1 MVRYNCFPA
10 MRSKNQGRLKPS
22 FSKFIHPPAQTLLAD
37 SRTLNDTFMKIYV
50 ATRENISAHRRRK
63 VLAELVLLQSAG
75 KCKY

>member
-1 MVRYNCFPA
+1 MVTVVSLEIGSR
-10 MRSKNQGRLKPS
+10 NQARLKPS

-50 ATRENISAHRRRK
+50 ATRENISAQRRRK